1 VRHTGHH
8 LHAHAG
14 EAHLKL
20 SIALGLYVP
29 SALVGLAQGVVPPAI
44 PAMSGVFGVAPAVA
58 AQVVTL
64 QLLGRFATLVPV
76 GMLADRVGGRVA
88 MVAGAVLLT
97 LAGVISALAP
107 AFWVVLTGQL
117 VSGVSLALWQVGRE
131 LSAID
136 LVVPR
141 RRGLLLSTFF
151 GVQSVT
157 QALGPLFGGLTV
169 DAMGVRAVFD
179 LQAGVALGVLLT
191 AVLAPGGP
199 VPRRPS
205 SRTPLLPRLA
215 DLDPRYRVTFLV
227 LMLGTFAASLRQS
240 TLSALLP
247 LLGAGA
253 GLSGTRV
260 GALFGVVAAV
270 NLVMIGP
277 AGYISDRFGRK
288 VATVPTAAL
297 AGLGFLLYPFA
308 HGFAELAAVSAV
320 VGVASGFGL
329 GSMTTYTYD
338 ITPVRG
344 RGAFQGVRRMA
355 GDLGGL
361 VGPSTGGV
369 VASLFSASAAFLVFA
384 PLHLVSA
391 LLLVVA
397 ARESLPRDIPSRCA
411 EDENH

>member
-1 VRHTGHH
+1 
-8 LHAHAG
+8 
-14 EAHLKL
+14 
-20 SIALGLYVP
+20 VP

-44 PAMSGVFGVAPAVA
+44 PTMGVAFGVAPAFA

-64 QLLGRFATLVPV
+64 QLLGRFSTLVPV
-76 GMLADRVGGRVA
+76 GMLADRVGGRA
-88 MVAGAVLLT
+88 SMLAGAVLLT
-97 LAGVISALAP
+97 LSGLLSGAAP
-107 AFWVVLTGQL
+107 AFWVVLAGQL

-157 QALGPLFGGLTV
+157 QALGPLLGGVTV
-169 DAMGVRAVFD
+169 DALGVRAVFG
-179 LQAGVALGVLLT
+179 LQAAVALGVLV
-191 AVLAPGGP
+191 AAIV
-199 VPRRPS
+199 VPESPAQRRTGV
-205 SRTPLLPRLA
+205 RTLPRLG
-215 DLDPRYRVTFLV
+215 DLDARYRTTFLV

-247 LLGAGA
+247 LLGAGV
-253 GLSGTRV
+253 GLSGTQV

-288 VATVPTAAL
+288 AATVPTAAL
-297 AGLGFLLYPFA
+297 AGLAFVLYPFA
-308 HGFAELAAVSAV
+308 HGFGELAAVSAV

-338 ITPVRG
+338 ITPLRG

-361 VGPSTGGV
+361 VGPSAGGLV
-369 VASLFSASAAFLVFA
+369 LNLFSASVAFLAFA

-391 LLLVVA
+391 VLLVVV
-397 ARESLPRDIPSRCA
+397 ARESLSRDIPS
-411 EDENH
+411 